1 MTAVGLVVV
10 ALIVIGSMIALVLV
24 VIIANGLIEAHRDR
38 LEPSLGDVRAAI
50 IRAVSGEEAA
60 ANDIV
65 GRARGFSKRYI
76 VDVMLDIAP
85 SVNGTSKAILVSL
98 GEEIGV
104 VRRAR
109 KGVRS
114 RRWST
119 RLYSA
124 RVLTAF
130 GVDSEDRYLLFSDK
144 SAEVRAQAA
153 AWAVAC
159 TSPRAIELLVVL
171 LNDDDGLCGF
181 AAQDAFIRI
190 GFRGTDALMH
200 ALTTTA
206 DELMVRRILEIA
218 VATGDERFYP
228 QALALS
234 ADPSPATRAL
244 AAAVLACAGNP
255 NAGGDLVALLDD
267 PSDDVVLAAAAGLQ
281 KLSYWPGAASV
292 EPLLDHEWWELR
304 KQAGLT
310 LLALG
315 APGEILL
322 RVNTP
327 GDGLAAE
334 MAVQALELRS
344 VTAGR
349 EAA

>member
-1 MTAVGLVVV
+1 MTAVDLVIL
-10 ALIVIGSMIALVLV
+10 ALIVIGSMITLVLL
-24 VIIANGLIEAHRDR
+24 VIITNGLIESHRAR
-38 LEPSLGDVRAAI
+38 LEPSLGDVREAI
-50 IRAVSGEEAA
+50 LTAVSGKESTAYE
-60 ANDIV
+60 IV

-85 SVNGTSKAILVSL
+85 SVGGTSKAILVSL
-98 GEEIGV
+98 GEEMGI

-114 RRWST
+114 QRWST

-130 GVDSEDRYLLFSDK
+130 GVDSEDHYLLFSDK
-144 SAEVRAQAA
+144 SPEVRAQAA
-153 AWAVAC
+153 AWTVAC
-159 TSPRAIELLVVL
+159 TSPRAVELLVAL
-171 LNDDDGLCGF
+171 LDDDDGLCSF

-190 GFRGTDALMH
+190 GFRGTDALLV
-200 ALTTTA
+200 ALATA
-206 DELMVRRILEIA
+206 DENVVRRILQIA
-218 VATGDERFYP
+218 VATGDGRFYQ
-228 QALALS
+228 QALSLS
-234 ADPSPATRAL
+234 AGPSPATRAL
-244 AAAVLACAGNP
+244 AASVLACAGNP
-255 NAGGDLVALLDD
+255 SAGGDLVALLSD

-322 RVNTP
+322 RVNSP
-327 GDGLAAE
+327 GDGPAAE

-344 VTAGR
+344 VSDGR

>member
-1 MTAVGLVVV
+1 MTAVDLVIL
-10 ALIVIGSMIALVLV
+10 ALIVIGSMIALVLL
-24 VIIANGLIEAHRDR
+24 VIIANGLIESHRAR

-50 IRAVSGEEAA
+50 ITAVSGKESPAYE
-60 ANDIV
+60 IV

-98 GEEIGV
+98 AEEIGIV
-104 VRRAR
+104 SRAR

-130 GVDSEDRYLLFSDK
+130 AVDNEDCYLLFSDK

-159 TSPRAIELLVVL
+159 TNLWTIALLVAL
-171 LNDDDGLCGF
+171 LDDDDGLCSF

-200 ALTTTA
+200 ALTTA
-206 DELMVRRILEIA
+206 DEQVTRRILEIA
-218 VATGDERFYP
+218 VATGDDRFYP

-234 ADPSPATRAL
+234 GDPSPQTRAL
-244 AAAVLACAGNP
+244 AASVLACAGNP
-255 NAGGDLVALLDD
+255 SAGGDLVALLGD
-267 PSDDVVLAAAAGLQ
+267 PSDEVVLAAAAGLQ

-322 RVNTP
+322 RVNSP
-327 GDGLAAE
+327 GDGPAAE
-334 MAVQALELRS
+334 MAMQALELRS
-344 VTAGR
+344 VTTGR

>member
-1 MTAVGLVVV
+1 VTAVGLVVL
-10 ALIVIGSMIALVLV
+10 ALIVIGSMIALVLL
-24 VIIANGLIEAHRDR
+24 VIIANGLIEAHRAR

-60 ANDIV
+60 ATDIV

-159 TSPRAIELLVVL
+159 TSPKAIELLVVL
-171 LNDDDGLCGF
+171 LSDEDGLCSF

-190 GFRGTDALMH
+190 GFGGTDALMQ
-200 ALTTTA
+200 ALTTV
-206 DELMVRRILEIA
+206 DELVVRRILEIA

-255 NAGGDLVALLDD
+255 RAGGDLVALLDD

-292 EPLLDHEWWELR
+292 EPLLDHEWWEMR

-344 VTAGR
+344 VTTGR

>member
-1 MTAVGLVVV
+1 MTAVGLVVL
-10 ALIVIGSMIALVLV
+10 ALIVIGSMIALVLL
-24 VIIANGLIEAHRDR
+24 VIITNGLIESHRDR
-38 LEPSLGDVRAAI
+38 LEPSLVDVREAI
-50 IRAVSGEEAA
+50 LTAVSGEESTAA
-60 ANDIV
+60 EIIGKAS
-65 GRARGFSKRYI
+65 GFSKRYI
-76 VDVMLDIAP
+76 VDVMLDLAP
-85 SVNGTSKAILVSL
+85 SVEGTSRAILVSL
-98 GEEIGV
+98 AERIGV

-130 GVDSEDRYLLFSDK
+130 GVDSEDCYPLFSDK
-144 SAEVRAQAA
+144 SPEVRAQAA

-159 TSPRAIELLVVL
+159 TSAKAIELLIVL
-171 LNDDDGLCGF
+171 LDDSAGQCSF

-190 GFRGTDALMH
+190 GLRGTEPLMD
-200 ALTTTA
+200 ALTTA
-206 DELMVRRILEIA
+206 NEDVVRRILEIA
-218 VATGDERFYP
+218 VATSDDRFYA
-228 QALALS
+228 QALSLS

-244 AAAVLACAGNP
+244 AASVLACSGHP
-255 NAGGDLVALLDD
+255 SAGGDLVALLGD
-267 PSDDVVLAAAAGLQ
+267 PSDDVVLAAASGLQ

-322 RVNTP
+322 RVNSP
-327 GDGLAAE
+327 GDGPAAE

-344 VTAGR
+344 ATAER